1 MKLTRQH
8 VVLLILN
15 LALFYGITFTQEG
28 KTIEQKEKKEAEK
41 YIELCKSSLEQ
52 EKPDEAVEYAK
63 KAIAFN
69 DSCSRYYY
77 WLGQA
82 YGLKAQKAAL
92 FGKFSSAK
100 KCKNAWLK
108 AVELDPENLQ
118 ARIGLFNYYFQA
130 PGIAGGGKDKAK
142 KEAEEII
149 KINPVRGHMAM
160 AQIHEDEKDFSK
172 AEQEY
177 IKATEVNPED
187 TEPYYSLGYF
197 YQNREKY
204 DKARETFFK
213 VLKIDSVDMDAYYQ
227 LGRTAVYSGENLEE
241 GITYFKKY
249 LEHKPKPNNPT
260 WAYAHWRLGMVYEKL
275 GNKEQ
280 AISEYEKAI
289 ELDPDIQEAKE
300 SLKKVK

>member
-1 MKLTRQH
+1 MKLTRQLII
-8 VVLLILN
+8 LLILN

-41 YIELCKSSLEQ
+41 YIGLCKSSLEK
-52 EKPDEAVEYAK
+52 EKPDEAVKYAI
-63 KAIAFN
+63 KAVEID
-69 DSCSRYYY
+69 DSNSQYHY

-82 YGLKAQKAAL
+82 YGLKAQKASI
-92 FGKFSSAK
+92 FSKFSYAK
-100 KCKNAWLK
+100 KCKKEWIK
-108 AVELDPENLQ
+108 AVELDPENIE
-118 ARIGLFNYYFQA
+118 ARMGLLNYYLQA
-130 PGIAGGGKDKAK
+130 PGIAGGSNKKAK
-142 KEAEEII
+142 QQAAEVI
-149 KINPVRGHMAM
+149 KIDPLRGHMAM

-187 TEPYYSLGYF
+187 TGPYYSLGYF

-213 VLKIDSVDMDAYYQ
+213 ILKIDSVDMGAYYQ
-227 LGRTAVYSGENLEE
+227 LGRTAVYSGENLKE

-249 LEHKPKPNNPT
+249 LEHKPKLNNPT

-289 ELDPDIQEAKE
+289 ELDPDNKEAKE